1 MILSTISLSQQA
13 AAAGEPLAIH
23 TVSLPKINGQR
34 LECALRLA
42 NQTGQDF
49 DLTVIALAVNEIG
62 RATAVGYQHFTLR
75 SDTEDVEIPFS
86 ESLPPGTYEL
96 NVDAVA
102 EVPESNTIYRARLV
116 TREKLVVPPIP

>member
-1 MILSTISLSQQA
+1 T
-13 AAAGEPLAIH
+13 
-23 TVSLPKINGQR
+23 KINGQR
-34 LECALRLA
+34 LDSAIRLA
-42 NQTGQDF
+42 KTTGQDF
-49 DLTVIALAVNEIG
+49 DLTGSALAVKEIG

-102 EVPESNTIYRARLV
+102 EVPESITIYRARLV